1 MERISRKYRNIV
13 VFFGDEVIET
23 QGTTKITKN
32 IFAGTQD
39 RKENAIVFLE
49 NLSKIKQNTENKRLG
64 KGRLTKENLDLNT
77 SFDTNNQTNDYELST
92 LNGKKRYNSQSG
104 FDEVESLEPIEEAK
118 LEQSTLQEED
128 VLLNMSSA
136 NFEKPKD

>member
-49 NLSKIKQNTENKRLG
+49 NLSKIKQNSENKRLG

>member
-1 MERISRKYRNIV
+1 M
-13 VFFGDEVIET
+13 IET

-39 RKENAIVFLE
+39 RKENAMVFLE
-49 NLSKIKQNTENKRLG
+49 NLSKIKQNKDNKRLG
-64 KGRLTKENLDLNT
+64 KGRLTKENLELNA
-77 SFDTNNQTNDYELST
+77 SFDTNNQTADYELST

-118 LEQSTLQEED
+118 LE
-128 VLLNMSSA
+128 
-136 NFEKPKD
+136 